1 MSFKKQQ
8 FRYGMRDGLPIGLGY
23 FAVAFAL
30 GITAK
35 NAGLNALQ
43 AGIASFLLNASA
55 GEYAGFTL
63 IAAAATYGEV
73 ALMTLIT
80 NARYFLMSCSLSQ
93 KLDASVSVWHRMLIG
108 FDVTDEIFGVS
119 MAVPGKL
126 CPYYTYG
133 VMSLALPGWAG
144 GTVLGVLAG
153 SILPLRVVSAL
164 SVGLFGMFIAII
176 VPPARQNKVIAA
188 LIPLCFGFSFI
199 ADRLSLL
206 TGISTGVKTIVLTVV
221 ISVAAALLFPI
232 KEQKEAQQ

>member
-1 MSFKKQQ
+1 MKFDKQQ
-8 FRYGMRDGLPIGLGY
+8 YRFGLRDGLPIALGY

-30 GITAK
+30 GIAAK

-63 IAAAATYGEV
+63 IAAGATYGEV

-93 KLDASVSVWHRMLIG
+93 KLDQSVSVWHRMIIG

-133 VMSLALPGWAG
+133 VMSLAMPGWAS

-153 SILPLRVVSAL
+153 SVLPLRVVSAL

-176 VPPARQNKVIAA
+176 VPPARTNKVIAA
-188 LIPLCFGFSFI
+188 LIPICFALSFA
-199 ADRLSLL
+199 ADRLSLFS
-206 TGISTGVKTIVLTVV
+206 GISTGVKTIALTVV
-221 ISVAAALLFPI
+221 ISVAAALLFPK
-232 KEQKEAQQ
+232 KEEQV

>member
-1 MSFKKQQ
+1 MNQKKQQ
-8 FRYGMRDGLPIGLGY
+8 YRFGLRDGLPIGLGY

-30 GITAK
+30 GIAAK

-43 AGIASFLLNASA
+43 AGLASFLLNASA

-63 IAAAATYGEV
+63 IAVGATYGEV

-93 KLDASVSVWHRMLIG
+93 KLDASVSVWHRLLIG
-108 FDVTDEIFGVS
+108 YDVTDEIFGVS
-119 MAVPGKL
+119 MAVSGSL

-133 VMSLALPGWAG
+133 VMSLALPGWSL

-153 SILPLRVVSAL
+153 SVLPFRVVSAL
-164 SVGLFGMFIAII
+164 SVGLFGMFIAIV

-188 LIPLCFGFSFI
+188 LIPLCFALSFA
-199 ADRLSLL
+199 ADRLTFLD
-206 TGISTGVKTIVLTVV
+206 GISTGIKTIVLTVAV
-221 ISVAAALLFPI
+221 SVLAALLFPV
-232 KEQKEAQQ
+232 KEAEQ

>member
-1 MSFKKQQ
+1 MKFDKQQ
-8 FRYGMRDGLPIGLGY
+8 FRYGLRDGLPIGLGY

-30 GITAK
+30 GIAAK

-93 KLDASVSVWHRMLIG
+93 KLDRSVSVWHRLIIG

-133 VMSLALPGWAG
+133 VMTLAMPGWAS
-144 GTVLGVLAG
+144 GTMLGVLAG
-153 SILPLRVVSAL
+153 SLLPFRVVSAL
-164 SVGLFGMFIAII
+164 SVGLFGMFIAIV
-176 VPPARQNKVIAA
+176 VPPARENKVIAA
-188 LIPLCFGFSFI
+188 LIPLCFALSFA
-199 ADRLSLL
+199 ADRLPRLNSV
-206 TGISTGVKTIVLTVV
+206 STGTKTIVLTVV
-221 ISVAAALLFPI
+221 ISVVSALLFPR
-232 KEQKEAQQ
+232 KEAEA

>member
-1 MSFKKQQ
+1 MQFDKQQ
-8 FRYGMRDGLPIGLGY
+8 YRFGLRDGLPIALGY

-30 GITAK
+30 GIAAK

-63 IAAAATYGEV
+63 IAAGATYGEV

-93 KLDASVSVWHRMLIG
+93 KLDQSVSVWHRMLIG

-119 MAVPGKL
+119 MAVSGKL

-133 VMSLALPGWAG
+133 VMSLAMPGWAG

-153 SILPLRVVSAL
+153 SVLPLRVVSAL

-176 VPPARQNKVIAA
+176 VPPARTNKVIAA
-188 LIPLCFGFSFI
+188 LIPICFALSFA
-199 ADRLSLL
+199 ADRLSLFS
-206 TGISTGVKTIVLTVV
+206 GISTGVKTIALTVV
-221 ISVAAALLFPI
+221 ISVAAALLFPK
-232 KEQKEAQQ
+232 KEEQV

>member
-1 MSFKKQQ
+1 
-8 FRYGMRDGLPIGLGY
+8 
-23 FAVAFAL
+23 AL

-35 NAGLNALQ
+35 NAGLTALQ

-63 IAAAATYGEV
+63 IAATATYGEV

-93 KLDASVSVWHRMLIG
+93 KLDQSVSVWHRLLIG

-133 VMSLALPGWAG
+133 VMALSMPGWAG

-164 SVGLFGMFIAII
+164 SVGLFGMFIAIV

-188 LIPLCFGFSFI
+188 LIPICFGLSFVV
-199 ADRLSLL
+199 DRLPLL
-206 TGISTGVKTIVLTVV
+206 SGVSTGVKTIVLTVV
-221 ISVAAALLFPI
+221 LSVAAALLFPI
-232 KEQKEAQQ
+232 KEQKEADQ

>member
-1 MSFKKQQ
+1 MKVNKQQ
-8 FRYGMRDGLPIGLGY
+8 FRYGLRDGLPIGLGY

-93 KLDASVSVWHRMLIG
+93 KLDASVPVWHRMIIG

-133 VMSLALPGWAG
+133 VMALALPGWAG
-144 GTVLGVLAG
+144 GTILGVLAG
-153 SILPLRVVSAL
+153 ALLPFRVVSAL

-176 VPPARQNKVIAA
+176 VPPARQNKVITA
-188 LIPLCFGFSFI
+188 LICICFALSFA
-199 ADRLSLL
+199 ADRLTLL
-206 TGISTGVKTIVLTVV
+206 SGVSTGVKTIVLTVV
-221 ISVAAALLFPI
+221 VSALVALLFPI
-232 KEQKEAQQ
+232 KEEKEAAE

>member
-1 MSFKKQQ
+1 MKFDKQQ
-8 FRYGMRDGLPIGLGY
+8 FRYGLRDGFPIGLGY

-35 NAGLNALQ
+35 NAGLTALQ

-63 IAAAATYGEV
+63 IAATATYGEV

-93 KLDASVSVWHRMLIG
+93 KLDQSVSVWHRLLIG

-133 VMSLALPGWAG
+133 VMSLALPGWAS

-176 VPPARQNKVIAA
+176 VPPARQNKIIAM
-188 LIPLCFGFSFI
+188 LVPLCFTISFI
-199 ADRLSLL
+199 ADRLTLL
-206 TGISTGVKTIVLTVV
+206 SEISTGVKTIVLTVV
-221 ISVAAALLFPI
+221 ISAVAALLFPR
-232 KEQKEAQQ
+232 KEAET